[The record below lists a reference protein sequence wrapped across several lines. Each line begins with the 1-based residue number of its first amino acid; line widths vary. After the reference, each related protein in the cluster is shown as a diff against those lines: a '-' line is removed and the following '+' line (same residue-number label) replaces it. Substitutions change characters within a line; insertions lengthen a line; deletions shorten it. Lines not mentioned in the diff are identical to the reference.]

1 MVIRRLPED
10 FLVDE
15 RLVEEVR
22 SGISELPGP
31 DRRIALYR
39 LSKRSLS
46 TPEAVGKI
54 AKAIGVRASEVS
66 YAGLKDKH
74 AVTNQHVTIGGL
86 HGRVW
91 ETARIGRFDSD
102 GCEAVRVG
110 WKRETARASW
120 IDHNRFEIVVRSLS
134 IADAEAIRARLD
146 GMRAACGGGGI
157 VLPNLFGEQRFG
169 SARHGHGFAARAMLA
184 GDYEGAL
191 RLLIGTPA
199 RKDSGVR
206 REFTRVLA
214 EHWGDWATAVRMLP
228 VCPERRAIE
237 ILAEGG
243 EARDAFDALPS
254 LTKSMAVEAYQ
265 SWLWNRVATRVLERK
280 DAGGRGAV
288 EGVEIP
294 TFGPG
299 LVLEG
304 VWADAA
310 REVLH
315 DEGLDPERMRLPGL
329 RRPVFGVVCRR
340 LCVSA
345 FDVEVSEPFA
355 DETSPER
362 SSKPCAMR
370 LGFCLPRG
378 SYATVLIRMLEP

>member
-15 RLVEEVR
+15 RLVDEVR

-31 DRRIALYR
+31 ARQIALYR

-54 AKAIGVRASEVS
+54 AKAIGVRATEVS

-74 AVTNQHVTIGGL
+74 AFTKQHVTIRGL
-86 HGRVW
+86 HRRVW
-91 ETARIGRFDSD
+91 ETAQIGRLDSD

-110 WKRETARASW
+110 WTRETARASW

-134 IADAEAIRARLD
+134 IADAEAMRARLD
-146 GMRAACGGGGI
+146 GMRAASGGDRI

-169 SARHGHGFAARAMLA
+169 STRHGHGFAARAMLA
-184 GDYEGAL
+184 GDYEAAL

-206 REFTRVLA
+206 REFTRTLA
-214 EHWGDWATAVRMLP
+214 EHWGDWAAAARLLP
-228 VCPERRAIE
+228 LCPERRAIE

-243 EARDAFDALPS
+243 EAREAFDALPA
-254 LTKSMAVEAYQ
+254 LTKTMAVEAYQ
-265 SWLWNRVATRVLERK
+265 SWLWNRVAKRVL
-280 DAGGRGAV
+280 DQTDPGGRGEV
-288 EGVEIP
+288 EDLEIP

-304 VWADAA
+304 LWADAA

-315 DEGLDPERMRLPGL
+315 EEGLDPELMRLPGL
-329 RRPVFGVVCRR
+329 RRPIFGVVPRR
-340 LCVSA
+340 LCVGA
-345 FDVEVSEPFA
+345 FDVEVSEPFP
-355 DETSPER
+355 DETSSER

-370 LGFCLPRG
+370 LRFCLPRG
-378 SYATVLIRMLEP
+378 SYATVLIRMLEM